1 MDRENPM
8 RLLATLALCAAAAVP
23 TFAAADMADSAIK
36 ARRGYMQ
43 LIGYNFGPLAAM
55 AKGDLEYDA
64 AAAEAYA
71 ANLSALSFYDIPN
84 LFPEGSSNADKPGDT
99 RALPAL
105 WSDMD
110 GVGRQIVTFKA
121 AIAAISE
128 QAGQGRAALGPAV
141 AELGKTCGACH
152 DDYRARDF

>member
-1 MDRENPM
+1 M

-36 ARRGYMQ
+36 ARRGYYQ
-43 LIGYNFGPLAAM
+43 LLGWNFGPLVAM
-55 AKGDLEYDA
+55 AKGERAYDA
-64 AAAEAYA
+64 AAADAYA

-99 RALPAL
+99 RALPAI
-105 WSDMD
+105 WANMD
-110 GVGRQIVTFKA
+110 DVGQK
-121 AIAAISE
+121 IANFRNAVSAISE